1 MFDALN
7 VAKSTK
13 YDILIK
19 WLKAKLENNEN
30 IKEEDLELLLFSFGI
45 EIKHNVQILGK
56 GEK

>member
-13 YDILIK
+13 YDILIN

-45 EIKHNVQILGK
+45 EIKHNVQILEKGK
-56 GEK
+56 K